1 MGDEGDPAPTSTRP
15 FKRVIIEASVS
26 GEGANVRRDKTLRYW
41 YTLNGASIAEP
52 GPGIRDPHT
61 HHTRYTVKT
70 IEKARRS
77 SGFTL
82 IELLVVIA
90 IIAVLIALL
99 IPAVQKV
106 REAAAAAAQFD
117 NLQPVAQRVLATV
130 GSEEIDCAEIRCPP
144 LPYAIYRLQS
154 LVLAVQQD
162 QIIPD
167 PEEVSAILEALRI
180 GEEEL
185 RQASHALRNPA
196 ENHVP
201 GELEA
206 YLELKHS
213 LNTAISHVHQLK
225 IHVKHVLHVLAH

>member
-1 MGDEGDPAPTSTRP
+1 MVCGEHRLPVD
-15 FKRVIIEASVS
+15 KRA
-26 GEGANVRRDKTLRYW
+26 L
-41 YTLNGASIAEP
+41 
-52 GPGIRDPHT
+52 GPGAFAGDVRCEHS
-61 HHTRYTVKT
+61 HTRYTVKT

-99 IPAVQKV
+99 LPAVQKV

-117 NLQPVAQRVLATV
+117 NLQPVAVRVLETV
-130 GSEEIDCAEIRCPP
+130 GSEEIDCVDIQCPP
-144 LPYAIYRLQS
+144 LPYAIHRLQA
-154 LVLAVQQD
+154 LVLAVQHD

-167 PEEVSAILEALRI
+167 PKEVSAILVALGS

-185 RQASHALRNPA
+185 RQASRALRNPA
-196 ENHVP
+196 RNHVP

-213 LNTAISHVHQLK
+213 LDAAISHLHQLNV
-225 IHVKHVLHVLAH
+225 HGKHLLHVLAH